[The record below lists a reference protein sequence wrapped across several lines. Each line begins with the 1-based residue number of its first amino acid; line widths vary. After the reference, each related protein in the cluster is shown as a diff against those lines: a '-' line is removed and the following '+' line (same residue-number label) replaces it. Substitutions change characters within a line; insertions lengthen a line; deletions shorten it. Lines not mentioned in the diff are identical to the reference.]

1 MPRNIELKARIV
13 SLENARTVAQRVA
26 TESLGVLHQ
35 VDTYF
40 HAAQGRLKLREIN
53 GQQAELIAYH
63 RTDAAAARAS
73 DYHLVPIGDPASL
86 KQALAAT
93 LGIRVIVD
101 KTREVF
107 LHHNVRIHLDVVRG
121 LGTFLEFEAVLGG
134 AIDDSAGQAQLQRLC
149 AEFGIQP
156 ADVCAQSYAELI
168 VDAPA
173 DR

>member
-13 SLENARTVAQRVA
+13 SLENARGVAQRVA
-26 TESLGVLHQ
+26 TQHLGVIHQ
-35 VDTYF
+35 LDTYF
-40 HAAQGRLKLREIN
+40 HPAQGRLKLREID

-63 RTDAAAARAS
+63 RSDAAEARAS
-73 DYHLVPIGDPASL
+73 DYHLVPISDPASL

-107 LHHNVRIHLDVVRG
+107 LHHNVRIHLDQVRR
-121 LGTFLEFEAVLGG
+121 LGIFLEFEAVLGEEV
-134 AIDDSAGQAQLQRLC
+134 DDSAGHAQLNWLC
-149 AEFGIQP
+149 GEFGIRP